1 MNRFTVSAL
10 RSSLLAT
17 SLASLL
23 SCAVGPDYE
32 RPSLDLPDE
41 FGSPADATAKFQ
53 DSLRWWES
61 FGDPILDAVVMQVA
75 AENLSIAQAAA
86 RLQEASARRSAA
98 TAALLPSL
106 SATAGSQRFKLSGNG
121 ANPVAPLAR
130 AGIAQLTGEASQLGL
145 QSSWEI
151 DLFGRVRRGREAA
164 IATERG
170 AEADLQDVTLSAVA
184 AAANA
189 YIELRGV
196 QRQRQ
201 IIERTIALEHAE
213 VVLISSRVEFGLAS
227 VADLHGAESR
237 RSVVA
242 ASLPLLVAA
251 ERELLGSVG
260 VLMGLDVNRARELL
274 DSSEARDSS
283 AREWALAASVPAG
296 LPAELLARRGDVRRA
311 EQSLIAAN
319 AGVGVA
325 QAARY
330 PSFALTGNAG
340 QEAVDFAD
348 IFASG
353 SRNWAFNPLISL
365 PLFTGG
371 AVKAEVTAA
380 EARRSA
386 AEAQFRQAVLV
397 ALSEVE
403 IQLTSYAQSQLR
415 RRELAEAQASAL
427 AAAGAT
433 EVLRDEGLIDGIPL
447 LAAQRVQLAREQ
459 DLIVSETET
468 AQALVG
474 LYRVLGGGW

>member
-61 FGDPILDAVVMQVA
+61 FGDPILDAVVMQVT

-170 AEADLQDVTLSAVA
+170 AEADLKDVTLSAVA

-201 IIERTIALEHAE
+201 IIERTIALEHA
-213 VVLISSRVEFGLAS
+213 
-227 VADLHGAESR
+227 
-237 RSVVA
+237 
-242 ASLPLLVAA
+242 
-251 ERELLGSVG
+251 
-260 VLMGLDVNRARELL
+260 
-274 DSSEARDSS
+274 
-283 AREWALAASVPAG
+283 
-296 LPAELLARRGDVRRA
+296 
-311 EQSLIAAN
+311 
-319 AGVGVA
+319 
-325 QAARY
+325 
-330 PSFALTGNAG
+330 
-340 QEAVDFAD
+340 
-348 IFASG
+348 
-353 SRNWAFNPLISL
+353 
-365 PLFTGG
+365 
-371 AVKAEVTAA
+371 
-380 EARRSA
+380 
-386 AEAQFRQAVLV
+386 
-397 ALSEVE
+397 
-403 IQLTSYAQSQLR
+403 
-415 RRELAEAQASAL
+415 
-427 AAAGAT
+427 
-433 EVLRDEGLIDGIPL
+433 
-447 LAAQRVQLAREQ
+447 
-459 DLIVSETET
+459 
-468 AQALVG
+468 
-474 LYRVLGGGW
+474 